1 MKRNLRILFASF
13 EAVPFIK
20 TGGLGDVAGSL
31 PQAIQ
36 AAGCEI
42 RVILP
47 KLKTIPEI
55 YKNKMSRL
63 TDFRVKLG
71 WRDLYC
77 GVETLTM
84 DGVHYYFLDNE
95 FYFKRDN
102 IYGYFDDGERI
113 AFFAKAVVEAIG
125 HLPDFAC
132 DVLHCNDWHTAMA
145 PVFLNEFYRR
155 QPGYEKIR
163 TVLTVH
169 NLKFQGQY
177 SDYVLGDI
185 LGLAGIPAAVSQLGC
200 GHGSVNYMKGGLS
213 YADAITT
220 VSPTYAEEI
229 KSPYFG
235 EGLDSLFRRRAN
247 VLYGILNG
255 IDTAEY
261 DPAIDPLIPSHF
273 KAGDLAGKAGCKAA
287 LQRELGL
294 TVQPDVPLAIMISRL
309 TDQKGLNLFE
319 PVLDEI
325 LYNGIQ
331 VAVLG
336 TGDTVYENLMRS
348 FAAGNQGKMSA
359 SIAFDNALSHRM
371 YAGADMILMPS
382 VFEPCGL
389 SQLIAMRYGT
399 LPIVRETGGL
409 RDTVQPY
416 NQYTGEGTGFSFA
429 NINAHD
435 MMFTLLRAAS
445 LYREQP
451 DCWAGLVAN
460 AMAADFG
467 WHTAARRY
475 IEIYSSLT
483 ELGS

>member
-1 MKRNLRILFASF
+1 MKRKLQVLFASF

-31 PQAIQ
+31 PQAIN
-36 AAGCEI
+36 AAGCDM

-47 KLKTIPEI
+47 RLDSIPDQ
-55 YKNKMSRL
+55 YKSRMSHL
-63 TDFRVKLG
+63 TDFRVNLG

-84 DGVHYYFLDNE
+84 DGIIYYFLDNE
-95 FYFKRDN
+95 YYFKRDN
-102 IYGYFDDGERI
+102 AYGYFDDGERI

-125 HLPDFAC
+125 HLPDFRC
-132 DVLHCNDWHTAMA
+132 DVLHCNDWHTALS
-145 PVFLNEFYRR
+145 PVFLNEFYRL
-155 QPGYEKIR
+155 QPGYENIR

-169 NLKFQGQY
+169 NLKFQGQF
-177 SDYVLGDI
+177 SDYVLGNI
-185 LGLAGIPAAVSQLGC
+185 LGLAGVPAAVSQLGC
-200 GHGSVNYMKGGLS
+200 GHGSINYMKGGLS

-235 EGLDSLFRRRAN
+235 EGLDQLFRMRAN
-247 VLYGILNG
+247 VLSGILNG
-255 IDTAEY
+255 IDTVDY
-261 DPAIDPLIPSHF
+261 NPATDPLIPSHF
-273 KAGDLAGKAGCKAA
+273 TAGDLAGKADCKAS

-294 TVQPDVPLAIMISRL
+294 KVQPDAPLAVMISRL

-319 PVLDEI
+319 PVIDEI
-325 LYNGIQ
+325 LDNGIQ
-331 VAVLG
+331 FAVLG
-336 TGDTVYENLMRS
+336 TGDKVYEDLMRA
-348 FAAGNQGKMSA
+348 FAAVNTGNMSA
-359 SIAFDNALSHRM
+359 NIAFDNALSHRM
-371 YAGADMILMPS
+371 YAGADIILMPS

-399 LPIVRETGGL
+399 LPVVRETGGL

-416 NQYTGEGTGFSFA
+416 NQFTGEGTGFSFA

-435 MMFTLLRAAS
+435 MLFTLKRAAD
-445 LYREQP
+445 LYRDQP
-451 DCWAGLVAN
+451 DRWAGLVAN

-467 WHTAARRY
+467 WHAAASRY
-475 IEIYSSLT
+475 LEIYGSLT
-483 ELGS
+483 AQSS

>member
-1 MKRNLRILFASF
+1 MKRKLRVLFASF

-31 PQAIQ
+31 PQAIN
-36 AAGCEI
+36 AAGCDI

-47 KLKTIPEI
+47 KLDSIPEI
-55 YKNKMSRL
+55 YKKRMSRL
-63 TDFRVKLG
+63 TEFQVNLG

-84 DGVHYYFLDNE
+84 DGIVYYFLDNE
-95 FYFKRDN
+95 YYFKRDTV
-102 IYGYFDDGERI
+102 YGYFDDGERI
-113 AFFAKAVVEAIG
+113 AFFARAVVETIG

-132 DVLHCNDWHTAMA
+132 DVLHCNDWHTALA
-145 PVFLNEFYRR
+145 PVFLNEFYRLR
-155 QPGYEKIR
+155 PGYEKVR

-177 SDYVLGDI
+177 SDYILGDI
-185 LGLAGIPAAVSQLGC
+185 LGLAGVPAAASQLGS
-200 GHGSVNYMKGGLS
+200 GHGAVNYLKGGLC

-229 KSPYFG
+229 KSSYFG
-235 EGLDSLFRRRAN
+235 EGLDAIFRRRPN
-247 VLYGILNG
+247 VLSGILNG
-255 IDTAEY
+255 IDTLEY
-261 DPAIDPLIPSHF
+261 DPATDPLIPGHF
-273 KAGDLAGKAGCKAA
+273 KAGDLAGKTACKAS

-294 TVQPDVPLAIMISRL
+294 KVQPDAPLAVMISRL

-325 LYNGIQ
+325 LANGIQ
-331 VAVLG
+331 FAVLG
-336 TGDTVYENLMRS
+336 TGDEIYENLMRA
-348 FAAGNQGKMSA
+348 FAAVNVGNMSA

-399 LPIVRETGGL
+399 LPVVRETGGL

-435 MMFTLLRAAS
+435 MMFTLVNAAR
-445 LYREQP
+445 LYRDQP
-451 DCWAGLVAN
+451 DHWAGLVAN

-467 WHTAARRY
+467 WHAAAKQY
-475 IEIYSSLT
+475 IQIYGSLT
-483 ELGS
+483 AQNS